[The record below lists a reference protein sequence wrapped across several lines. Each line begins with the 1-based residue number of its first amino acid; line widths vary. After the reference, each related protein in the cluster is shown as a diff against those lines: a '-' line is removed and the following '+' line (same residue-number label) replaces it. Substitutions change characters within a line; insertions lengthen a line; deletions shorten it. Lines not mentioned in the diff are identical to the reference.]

1 MRDDERLPAAQHD
14 VRDLAADDVVCYPNC
29 FVPVE
34 LVAQPRVFRTEGV
47 SFRGPSHDQGEVRH
61 HVKVLVDGRNIKDR
75 RKLTD
80 RIKADSEVYVF
91 QALSGG

>member
-1 MRDDERLPAAQHD
+1 MAQLHFTQNLIRHTQCPSAELPGETVAELLERYFESWPA
-14 VRDLAADDVVCYPNC
+14 VRHYVLD
-29 FVPVE
+29 
-34 LVAQPRVFRTEGV
+34 
-47 SFRGPSHDQGEVRH
+47 DQGEVRQ

-80 RIKADSEVYVF
+80 RIRQDSEVYVF

>member
-1 MRDDERLPAAQHD
+1 MAQLHFTQNLIRHTQCPSAELPGETVAELLARYFESWPA
-14 VRDLAADDVVCYPNC
+14 VRHYVLD
-29 FVPVE
+29 
-34 LVAQPRVFRTEGV
+34 
-47 SFRGPSHDQGEVRH
+47 DQGEVRQ

-80 RIKADSEVYVF
+80 RIRQDSEVYVF